1 MEDMRSYLVII
12 LLSSLLFVNNAL
24 ANSNSPSDADV
35 QMGDLVPFVSMGEI
49 EEFKYT
55 LPAFLWTRAQYLKLR
70 LKKDE
75 KQQHKSAVF
84 YMLDN
89 VPNGKTVAWYSKKR
103 LANGKVR
110 VIHSYPTGSGLCR
123 IYQAYIKVNGKSK
136 HMTNMACKKNWSP
149 SWSFSK

>member
-1 MEDMRSYLVII
+1 MRLYLVIT
-12 LLSSLLFVNNAL
+12 LLSSVLFFNSAL
-24 ANSNSPSDADV
+24 ANNNSPSDADV
-35 QMGDLVPFVSMGEI
+35 KMGEVVPFVSMGEI
-49 EEFKYT
+49 EDFKYS
-55 LPAFLWTRAQYLKLR
+55 LPAFLWTSSQYMRFR

-84 YMLDN
+84 YMLEN

-110 VIHSYPTGSGLCR
+110 VVHSYPTGSGICR

>member
-1 MEDMRSYLVII
+1 MVDMRLYLVIT
-12 LLSSLLFVNNAL
+12 LLSSLLFVNSAI
-24 ANSNSPSDADV
+24 AESNSPPDADV
-35 QMGDLVPFVSMGEI
+35 KMGELVPFVSMGEI
-49 EEFKYT
+49 EDFKYS
-55 LPAFLWTRAQYLKLR
+55 LPAFLWRNSQYMRFR

-84 YMLDN
+84 YMLQN
-89 VPNGKTVAWYSKKR
+89 VPNGKTVAWYSKER

-110 VIHSYPTGSGLCR
+110 VVHSYPTGSGMCR
-123 IYQAYIKVNGKSK
+123 IYQAYIKVNGKAK